1 MRGKIALIYNTSRYL
16 YKLRREFIELLQ
28 LHDYDVV
35 GIAPR
40 DESTEALSGLGVKHI
55 HFDISARGINPIRDF
70 KTFRQLRKI
79 LRAEQPDVV
88 LSYTVK
94 PVMYGSYA
102 AHLEGVK
109 TICAMITGLGQLFNN
124 ESATQRLLLAAVA
137 PFYRKS
143 LDVCRRVYFQNS
155 DDAQLLQSLKI
166 ANAEQTVVL
175 PGSGVDVQRFRPKP
189 EAVQPGSFLLI
200 ARMLKE
206 KGSADF
212 VAAARLL
219 QSSYPHA
226 TFRLLGPLEQGPSA
240 HTQSEIQDWQ
250 ASGFIE
256 YLGEIED
263 VRPFLTS
270 SEVFVLPSYYRE
282 GLPRS
287 ILEAMA
293 CGKPIVTTDWP
304 GCREAVAEGVN
315 GFLVPV
321 RNPQRLAAAMEKF
334 LTDASL
340 SGSMGEKS
348 RQLAL
353 DRFDVRKVNAQILAT
368 MADVDH

>member
-1 MRGKIALIYNTSRYL
+1 MRGNIALIYNTSSYL
-16 YKLRREFIELLQ
+16 YNLRREFIELLQ

-35 GIAPR
+35 GIAPL
-40 DESTEALSGLGVKHI
+40 DESTEALSGLGVNRI
-55 HFDISARGINPIRDF
+55 HFDISALGINLIRDF

-88 LSYTVK
+88 LGYTVK

-109 TICAMITGLGQLFNN
+109 TICAMIAGLGQLFNN
-124 ESATQRLLLAAVA
+124 ESATQRLLLAADA

-143 LDVCRRVYFQNS
+143 LDACRRVYFQIS
-155 DDAQLLQSLKI
+155 DNAQLLQSLNT

-175 PGSGVDVQRFRPKP
+175 PGSCVDVQRFRPKP
-189 EAVQPGSFLLI
+189 EAVQPVSFVLI

-219 QSSYPHA
+219 HSSYPHA
-226 TFRLLGPLEQGPSA
+226 TFRLLGPLEKGPSV
-240 HTQSEIQDWQ
+240 HTQPEIQDRQ
-250 ASGFIE
+250 AAGFIE
-256 YLGEIED
+256 HLGEIKD
-263 VRPFLTS
+263 VRSFLTS
-270 SEVFVLPSYYRE
+270 SEVFVRPSYYRE

-293 CGKPIVTTDWP
+293 CGKPLVTTDWP
-304 GCREAVAEGVN
+304 GCRAAVAEGVN
-315 GFLVPV
+315 EFLVLV
-321 RNPQRLAAAMEKF
+321 RNPQ
-334 LTDASL
+334 
-340 SGSMGEKS
+340 
-348 RQLAL
+348 
-353 DRFDVRKVNAQILAT
+353 
-368 MADVDH
+368 